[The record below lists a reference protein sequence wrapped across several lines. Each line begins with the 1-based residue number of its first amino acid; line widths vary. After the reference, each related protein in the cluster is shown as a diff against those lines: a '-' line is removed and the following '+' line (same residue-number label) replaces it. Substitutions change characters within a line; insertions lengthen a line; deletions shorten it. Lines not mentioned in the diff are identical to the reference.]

1 MRRSLGDP
9 FGHPKSHLLNPKS
22 LPSSPTAP
30 PASVLKPRA
39 YDLAQEV
46 VADQRPAVDDL
57 IKGLWDTIEFNLRTE
72 EPSSLRRKAREWGVV
87 YDEAD
92 EAEPPT
98 PPGP

>member
-1 MRRSLGDP
+1 MPNPTS
-9 FGHPKSHLLNPKS
+9 SIQNPKS
-22 LPSSPTAP
+22 LPSSPPAP

-39 YDLAQEV
+39 FDLAQEA

-57 IKGLWDTIEFNLRTE
+57 IKDLWDTIEFNLRNE
-72 EPSSLRRKAREWGVV
+72 EASSLRRKAREWGVV

-98 PPGP
+98 PPPTPPGL